1 MRHGIDAEQE
11 LELVTKTAFIFPGQ
25 GAQYVGMGK
34 GLVDRFESARGVF
47 ERADDAMSERLS
59 SLCWEGPE
67 DTLTLT
73 ANAQPAILATSV
85 ACLEVLREH
94 GMKPAFVAGLSLGEY
109 TALVSAGS
117 LEFGDALRVVRQRG
131 IAMQEACPEG
141 MGAMAAIVGL
151 AEEAVERACKEAED
165 AGLVEPANYSCPGQ
179 VVISGEKAAV
189 AKASAIA
196 CAMGAKRVI
205 PLSVS
210 APFHCGLMRPAQD
223 RLAEILSRVDVRP
236 ASTPVVANA
245 IARAITE
252 PGDIRDCLIR
262 QVTSP
267 VLWEQSIRR
276 MVEDGVRAFIE
287 VGPGKTLAGL
297 VKKTSPGI
305 PCYSYDGRESLEAFL
320 ESVQVGC

>member
-1 MRHGIDAEQE
+1 MTR
-11 LELVTKTAFIFPGQ
+11 TAFIFPGQ

-34 GLVDRFESARGVF
+34 SLADQFGDAREVF
-47 ERADDAMSERLS
+47 ERADDAVSAKIS

-67 DTLTLT
+67 DSLTLT

-85 ACLEVLREH
+85 ACLEVLRGCVMH
-94 GMKPAFVAGLSLGEY
+94 PAFVAGLSLGEY

-117 LEFGDALRVVRQRG
+117 LDFGDALRVVRQRG

-141 MGAMAAIVGL
+141 KGAMAAVVGL
-151 AEEAVERACKEAED
+151 PAESVRRACEEAAGE
-165 AGLVEPANYSCPGQ
+165 GLVELANYNCPGQ

-189 AKASAIA
+189 LKASTIVSS
-196 CAMGAKRVI
+196 MGAKRVI

-210 APFHCGLMRPAQD
+210 APFHCGLMKPARD
-223 RLAEILSRVDVRP
+223 RMVEVLARIEIKQ
-236 ASTPVVANA
+236 AQTPVVANA
-245 IARAITE
+245 VARAVTD

-267 VLWEQSIRR
+267 VLWEQSIRL
-276 MVEDGVRAFIE
+276 MVADGVEAFIE
-287 VGPGKTLAGL
+287 IGPGKTLAGL
-297 VKKTSPGI
+297 VKKTSPDT
-305 PCYSYDGRESLEAFL
+305 PCYSYDGRESLETFL